1 MRLDVEPEFLHADGA
16 DAPSTSPMHRRYFGD
31 ASAMRLGPPTPSA
44 QPPSWRPRD
53 SCPPPQGEAGE
64 EASSPGSSESS
75 RGVGLPVGGAGVG
88 GGEHCD
94 PVVVGHCALRETT
107 TAGAGAGSAGA
118 CAVLCSVVVRPE
130 LRRTGASAA
139 SWSSAPRPR
148 RAPAGSLSCTCGP
161 WTAPRRCC
169 ASTSGLASSW
179 RRPPEEQRGGG
190 RLEALTAA
198 VARPAQPMPRGA
210 AWRGRA
216 GARPQG
222 PRRAQGPAGGGR
234 AARGSRDRA
243 TVQRDLGGAFAC
255 GGRRRGRRPPASG
268 GHRGRR
274 SAAGHARRKKRPAPF
289 AVASPL

>member
-130 LRRTGASAA
+130 LRSV
-139 SWSSAPRPR
+139 R
-148 RAPAGSLSCTCGP
+148 RGPLHTSRITEEVKVPISLPFARFSLC
-161 WTAPRRCC
+161 W
-169 ASTSGLASSW
+169 ASS
-179 RRPPEEQRGGG
+179 
-190 RLEALTAA
+190 EAL
-198 VARPAQPMPRGA
+198 V
-210 AWRGRA
+210 
-216 GARPQG
+216 
-222 PRRAQGPAGGGR
+222 
-234 AARGSRDRA
+234 A
-243 TVQRDLGGAFAC
+243 TVGFASKFLS
-255 GGRRRGRRPPASG
+255 GRTPGKVQGVAVPVPSG
-268 GHRGRR
+268 FPRIGCC
-274 SAAGHARRKKRPAPF
+274 
-289 AVASPL
+289 

>member
-198 VARPAQPMPRGA
+198 VARPAHRPRGPAWWSGSARRCVARAGRGEA
-210 AWRGRA
+210 AGAAPRA
-216 GARPQG
+216 GA
-222 PRRAQGPAGGGR
+222 
-234 AARGSRDRA
+234 
-243 TVQRDLGGAFAC
+243 
-255 GGRRRGRRPPASG
+255 GGRRARGPRSHSPA
-268 GHRGRR
+268 
-274 SAAGHARRKKRPAPF
+274 
-289 AVASPL
+289 